1 MQHSWFTGRHVV
13 LIALVL
19 IFTGPPASAQQNA
32 TLTGVVVDSSAVV
45 IPDVAVLLTN
55 SDTGETYTT
64 STNET
69 GAYTIPFIKPGNY
82 EITVEKAGFK
92 KYSRPGV
99 RLDTAAST
107 RADIGLELGEVTE
120 VITVVADVPLL
131 KTENSSVGS
140 VVQNK
145 TIVNMPLLGRR
156 AAQLVRLSGF
166 VVQKGTDSQFQIAGG
181 RSNNAMWTLDGGSTQ
196 NILLGVASLNFD
208 PPIEALEEMNVEVS
222 NYKAEMGRS
231 GGGFIQMT
239 TKAGTNAFHGAIYNF
254 LRNDA
259 MDSRSFFAARK
270 QKLRRNQY
278 GWAFGG
284 PIAKDRTFF
293 FASQEWIKNNTADP
307 IINTIPDQAE
317 VNGDFSGRG
326 TTIMNPFTGNPVPNN
341 IIPLSEQDPVGRAI
355 AGLWPAPNVPNQA
368 SGRNNF
374 QALDNRATP
383 SQTLSVRIDHTVNDR
398 NRVYG
403 RYVHDV
409 NGGNQ
414 TQGLGI
420 FPHDVHPNARIIQQ
434 QYYNASITGI
444 TNFTNL
450 LVGEYRYTY
459 NWRQFH
465 PRIPH
470 VARGEDLSTQLGIT
484 GINPDF
490 FPDINLTGG
499 ITGFGRGGQERRQF
513 PVIDNHFVT
522 NWTYVKGNHTIKW
535 GGEMRASQN
544 DDINLPRAGGEFTF
558 NNNAT
563 NDSVAALLYG
573 FVNRGRR
580 TETFLIR
587 SRANSMGMYVQDDWK
602 VSPKLTLNLGLRYD
616 LDTPRWEKIDNRQ
629 NSFDEFAINPVCDC
643 RGTITWSGRDAR
655 GGSKYAHNFVKGN
668 IGPRLGFAHR
678 PAEGWVVRG
687 GASVL
692 YIGQYDQAT
701 PFVANAGFAI
711 DGDFRAA
718 NNSQAAFRLQ
728 DGLPEIIVPTEAD
741 LLPGFGSVPVGSGT
755 IFSPR
760 FFQPENRP
768 NPYLITYN
776 FNIQRSLAWNSIFEI
791 AYLTTLGRKLT
802 IPGTAT
808 VNQIHPNAIQWVR
821 QGVNQQTLRPFGQFG
836 DVRMLS
842 PTWGSSEYHGL
853 NLKFEKRYSA
863 GLHFSMNYTWAKA
876 MDDVEGRDELAG
888 EGGNFPFTN
897 QYDRSIAWS
906 LGGSHIAH
914 RYITSVVYD
923 LPWGQG
929 RAHSF
934 SSGVANQVLGGWTIG
949 TIIEARTGPPFSTWW
964 GNAGQVYPTAARV
977 RADANAPYQES
988 TAWRDNVRG
997 GRFFNTDA
1005 FARPADL
1012 TFGNVGRNAFIG
1024 PGALRTDLS
1033 LIKKFFMPW
1042 EGHSLEF
1049 RAEMINFPN
1058 RANFDIPNGN
1068 RQAGNF
1074 GTVTGLTTGASGRIV
1089 QLGLRYGF

>member
-853 NLKFEKRYSA
+853 NLKF
-863 GLHFSMNYTWAKA
+863 
-876 MDDVEGRDELAG
+876 
-888 EGGNFPFTN
+888 
-897 QYDRSIAWS
+897 
-906 LGGSHIAH
+906 
-914 RYITSVVYD
+914 
-923 LPWGQG
+923 
-929 RAHSF
+929 
-934 SSGVANQVLGGWTIG
+934 
-949 TIIEARTGPPFSTWW
+949 
-964 GNAGQVYPTAARV
+964 
-977 RADANAPYQES
+977 
-988 TAWRDNVRG
+988 
-997 GRFFNTDA
+997 
-1005 FARPADL
+1005 
-1012 TFGNVGRNAFIG
+1012 
-1024 PGALRTDLS
+1024 
-1033 LIKKFFMPW
+1033 
-1042 EGHSLEF
+1042 
-1049 RAEMINFPN
+1049 
-1058 RANFDIPNGN
+1058 
-1068 RQAGNF
+1068 
-1074 GTVTGLTTGASGRIV
+1074 
-1089 QLGLRYGF
+1089 